1 MQSRHTDKKLYFKE
15 QVYTTEKYVI
25 PFISKAAVIDSG
37 TSVLE
42 IGCGEGGNLKPFLD
56 LGCRVTGIDLSQS
69 KIENAGIFFRDHPYF
84 DRATFIVKDIFLAE
98 NELREK
104 FDLIIMR
111 DVIEH
116 IHDQLRFMGFVKQFL
131 KPGGKFFIAFPP
143 WYNPFGGHQQVS
155 SSKILS
161 KLPYFHLLPKNIYK
175 FILKTGGESREKIE
189 GFLEIKETGIS
200 IERFKKI
207 LRTHHYKIILE
218 TLYFIN
224 PNYQIKFGL
233 KPRKQILLIT
243 AIPFFRNFL
252 VTACYY
258 LIETVDGK

>member
-1 MQSRHTDKKLYFKE
+1 MHDRHTDKQLYFKE

-25 PFISKAAVIDSG
+25 AFINKAMVVDPGI
-37 TSVLE
+37 SVLE

-56 LGCRVTGIDLSQS
+56 IGCRITGIDLSRS
-69 KIENAGIFFRDHPYF
+69 KIDNALKFFSDHPNASK
-84 DRATFIVKDIFLAE
+84 ATFIVKDIYLAE
-98 NELREK
+98 KELTEK
-104 FDLIIMR
+104 YDLIIMR

-116 IHDQLRFMGFVKQFL
+116 IHDQMRFMGYVKRFL

-155 SSKILS
+155 GSKVLS
-161 KLPYFHLLPKNIYK
+161 KLPYYHLLPKSLYK
-175 FILKTGGESREKIE
+175 FVLKTGGESAEKIE

-207 LRTHHYKIILE
+207 LRVHHYKIILE
-218 TLYFIN
+218 TMYFIN
-224 PNYQIKFGL
+224 PNYQVKFGL
-233 KPRKQILLIT
+233 KPRKQSALIT

-258 LIETVDGK
+258 LIEADQ